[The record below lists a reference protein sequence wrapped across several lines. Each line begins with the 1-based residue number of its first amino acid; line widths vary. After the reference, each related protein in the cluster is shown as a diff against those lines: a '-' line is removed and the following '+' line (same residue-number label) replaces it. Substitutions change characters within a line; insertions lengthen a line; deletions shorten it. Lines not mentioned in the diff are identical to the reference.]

1 MLLFAGLGNPGSR
14 YSGNR
19 HNIGFLAVDAIH
31 RRHRFAPWRRR
42 FQGEAAEGEI
52 AGAKILLLKPET
64 FMNESGN
71 AVSAA
76 QHFYKIPLGEVTV
89 FHDELDLA
97 PAKVR
102 VKNGG
107 GNAGHNGL
115 RSISAMCGND
125 YQRVRLGIG
134 HPGDKNLVHPY
145 VLSDFFKDEHGWV
158 EAVLNSVADAA
169 DLLATGKPDEFQNRV
184 HLAIQTSGKAPV
196 TAAPDKEMD

>member
-1 MLLFAGLGNPGSR
+1 MLLFAGLGNPGPR
-14 YSGNR
+14 HSGNR

-31 RRHRFAPWRRR
+31 RRHRFSPWRRR

-71 AVSAA
+71 AVLAA
-76 QHFYKIPLGEVTV
+76 QQFYKVPLGDVSV

-102 VKNGG
+102 VKVGG

-115 RSISAMCGND
+115 RSITALCGND

-134 HPGDKNLVHPY
+134 HPGDKNLVYPY
-145 VLSDFFKDEHGWV
+145 VLSDFFKDELPWV
-158 EAVLNSVADAA
+158 EVVLDSVANAA
-169 DLLATGKPDEFQNRV
+169 EFLASGRSEEFQNRV

-196 TAAPDKEMD
+196 TATPDQETE